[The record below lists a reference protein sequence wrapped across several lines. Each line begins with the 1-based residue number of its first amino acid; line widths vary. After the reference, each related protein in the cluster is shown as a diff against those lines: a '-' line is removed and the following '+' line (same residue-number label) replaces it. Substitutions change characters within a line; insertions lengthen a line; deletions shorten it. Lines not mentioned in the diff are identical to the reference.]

1 MNLINNEAARQ
12 AVKAGLSR
20 RSFGRIA
27 SVVGAASALPILNE
41 AALAQLSSIGRI
53 PSDAVKI
60 NANENPLGPC
70 AEALE
75 VMHKFTPLGGRYLY
89 EETFDFIKTVG
100 SQEGVKPEYIK
111 AYGGSSLP
119 LHHVVMAFTGADKS
133 LVTADPGYE
142 AAYRAATVVGAKY
155 HLVPLKKTDY
165 SHDVKAMYEA
175 DPNAGVYYI
184 CNPNNPSGT
193 ITPMK
198 RLTGWWPTEGQPDP
212 DSGTKAYIHL
222 APACPWA
229 PIWWPSD
236 EERRCILRTFSKL
249 YGMAGL
255 RAGFAMA
262 RPDLLK
268 QFAKMDSGAISV
280 TAMTGAHASIKN
292 EKLVPQRAEI
302 IRNIREDVFAFLDKK
317 NFSYI
322 PSVSNKFLLDVKMPA
337 REFSAKMAAE
347 KIYVGRAWPSM
358 PTHSRVSIGTAEEMG
373 KFKAALAKV
382 MA

>member
-1 MNLINNEAARQ
+1 MNLLNNEAARQ
-12 AVKAGLSR
+12 VVKTGLSR

-41 AALAQLSSIGRI
+41 AALAQLSAIGRI
-53 PSDAVKI
+53 PADAVKI

-70 AEALE
+70 PEALE

-89 EETFDFIKTVG
+89 EETFDFVKTVA

-111 AYGGSSLP
+111 PYGGSSLP
-119 LHHVVMAFTGADKS
+119 LHHVVMAFTSPEKS

-155 HLVPLKKTDY
+155 HLVPLKKSDY
-165 SHDVKAMYEA
+165 SHDVKAMYEK
-175 DPNAGVYYI
+175 DPNAGAYYI

-193 ITPMK
+193 VTPMAEVEWLVGK
-198 RLTGWWPTEGQPDP
+198 LKGDQILILDE
-212 DSGTKAYIHL
+212 AYIHL
-222 APACPWA
+222 ADVPMGSYLVAQ
-229 PIWWPSD
+229 D
-236 EERRCILRTFSKL
+236 KNVVVLRTFSKL

-268 QFAKMDSGAISV
+268 QFAKMDSGALSV
-280 TAMTGAHASIKN
+280 TAMVGAHASVKN
-292 EKLVPQRAEI
+292 EKLVPERREI
-302 IRNIREDVFAFLDKK
+302 IRNIREDVFNFLDQKG
-317 NFSYI
+317 FSYI
-322 PSVSNKFLLDVKMPA
+322 PSVSNKFLLDVKMPSKD
-337 REFSAKMAAE
+337 FSAKMAAE
-347 KIYVGRAWPSM
+347 KVYVGRAWAAM
-358 PTHSRVSIGTAEEMG
+358 PTHSRISIGTKEEMA
-373 KFKAALAKV
+373 KFKAALLKV